1 MSNETH
7 YPYSGGGYA
16 HGVAGMQVPVAT
28 YAHHVHPGSGM
39 HMVDG
44 GGMPMHAGDYM
55 VASQSPHYGQAVYPT
70 APQQSGSLVSV
81 SRGHFLKGL
90 LIGAAATY
98 LITNDSVQK
107 TAIKSAVRVWSS
119 VQGGMEE
126 IKERFRDAEAE
137 IQASE
142 AAKE

>member
-1 MSNETH
+1 MSNETLN
-7 YPYSGGGYA
+7 PYFGGGYA

-28 YAHHVHPGSGM
+28 YAHPVHPGNGM
-39 HMVDG
+39 HIVDG
-44 GGMPMHAGDYM
+44 GGMPMQAGDYW
-55 VASQSPHYGQAVYPT
+55 VASQSPYYGQAVYPA
-70 APQQSGSLVSV
+70 APQQSGSPVSV
-81 SRGHFLKGL
+81 SRGRFLKGL

-98 LITNDSVQK
+98 VITNDSVQK
-107 TAIKSAVRVWSS
+107 TAIKSAVRVWSF